1 MKVLTINSGSSSVK
15 YQLIDTV
22 TQKSICRGLV
32 ERIGISGTSLKHNH
46 PDGHKVTISDNITNH
61 QSAIE
66 AILKILVDKTHGVI
80 NDLSEI
86 EAVGHRLV
94 HGGEKFKQSVL
105 INREII
111 EKLYECIEFAP
122 LHNPPNIKGIEAAID
137 KLPNT
142 PNVGVFDTTFHI
154 NMPDYAYMYGI
165 PYQYYKQ
172 QGIRRYGFHG
182 TSHYYVSKRASELV
196 SKDYKDLKIITCHLG
211 NGSSIAAVK
220 GGISVDTSMGF
231 TPLEGIIMGTRCGDI
246 DPGIIFTI
254 ALNENFTVD
263 QANSFFNKQCGLQGI
278 SGLSSDMREIEA
290 AAIEGNYQA
299 NLALNV
305 FCYRIKKYI
314 ASYIGVLNGA
324 DIIAFTGGIGE
335 NSSVVRSLSL
345 KDMDALGIKIDERV
359 NKNVRSVEST
369 ISTEDSKVRVMV
381 IPTNEGLVIA
391 RETEHIV
398 NNQICN
404 RQ

>member
-32 ERIGISGTSLKHNH
+32 ERIGISGTSLKHNR
-46 PDGHKVTISDNITNH
+46 PDGHKLTISDNITNH

-105 INREII
+105 INREIL

-369 ISTEDSKVRVMV
+369 ISTEDSKVRIMV
-381 IPTNEGLVIA
+381 IPTNEELVIA
-391 RETEHIV
+391 RETERIV